1 MKTLRWK
8 FILFA
13 MAAVSILLLLL
24 IISLNGLN
32 WYFTKTRDEI
42 MMNMLVQSEGKFM
55 FMDFHMKPQ
64 NRGPFQLT
72 QITMD
77 QMRSVRFFI
86 AEVDGSGDI
95 DYVNIDEIFSV
106 TEEQARI
113 YAEKIYK
120 SGSTAGLIDNFRYAV
135 KRTDDDTLIFFMDTT
150 RQKENFLLILWVS
163 VAIAAVCWLIV
174 LVSVYLISGKVV
186 RPIIAGMEKQKRFI
200 TDAGHEL
207 KTPLA
212 IIQSNN
218 DANILIN
225 GENKYSRNI
234 RSQVR
239 RLSDLTS
246 NLLML
251 AKLDEEVKIP
261 LGPVNISDLAD
272 EILPAYQD
280 TAESMGFT
288 LTSAIE
294 KEITANSNRESLTKL
309 MTILLDNALKYTT
322 KNGMIRF
329 ELKKMSGWI
338 LITEENSCEP
348 GSTGNPEQLFER
360 FYRGDSART
369 QQNEKSGYG
378 IGLSI
383 AKMICEN
390 MGGSLNA
397 EYPEHGL
404 IRFTA
409 KLKA

>member
-1 MKTLRWK
+1 
-8 FILFA
+8 
-13 MAAVSILLLLL
+13 
-24 IISLNGLN
+24 
-32 WYFTKTRDEI
+32 
-42 MMNMLVQSEGKFM
+42 
-55 FMDFHMKPQ
+55 
-64 NRGPFQLT
+64 
-72 QITMD
+72 
-77 QMRSVRFFI
+77 
-86 AEVDGSGDI
+86 
-95 DYVNIDEIFSV
+95 
-106 TEEQARI
+106 
-113 YAEKIYK
+113 
-120 SGSTAGLIDNFRYAV
+120 
-135 KRTDDDTLIFFMDTT
+135 MDTT

>member
-32 WYFTKTRDEI
+32 WYITKAQDDL
-42 MMNMLVQSEGKFM
+42 MMNTVVQSEGKFM

-64 NRGPFQLT
+64 NKGPFYLT
-72 QITMD
+72 QLTMD

-86 AEVDGSGDI
+86 VDVDESGEI
-95 DYVNIDEIFSV
+95 EYVNIDEIFSV
-106 TEEQARI
+106 TEEQARN
-113 YAEKIYK
+113 YAERIFK
-120 SGSTAGLIDNFRYAV
+120 SGSTAGLIDQFRYAV
-135 KRTDDDTLIFFMDTT
+135 KKTDDDVLIFFMDTT
-150 RQKENFLLILWVS
+150 RQKENLFLILSVS
-163 VAIAAVCWLIV
+163 VAIAAACWLIV
-174 LVSVYLISGKVV
+174 LIFAYLISGKVV

-225 GENKYSRNI
+225 GENKYNRNI

-251 AKLDEEVKIP
+251 AKLDEEIRIP
-261 LGPVNISDLAD
+261 LGPVNVSDLAN

-280 TAESMGFT
+280 TAESMGYSM
-288 LTSAIE
+288 TSVIE
-294 KEITANSNRESLTKL
+294 KEITANSNSESLTKL
-309 MTILLDNALKYTT
+309 MTILLDNAIKYTT
-322 KNGMIRF
+322 ENGKIRF
-329 ELKKMSGWI
+329 ELKKYSGWI
-338 LITEENSCEP
+338 VITEENSCEP
-348 GSTGNPEQLFER
+348 GTERNPEQLFER
-360 FYRGDSART
+360 FYRGDAART

-390 MGGSLNA
+390 LGGSLNA
-397 EYPEHGL
+397 EYPEPGL